1 MRRIITMLLFFMTF
15 SILINETQADEKAI
29 ANIKEFVRIEAKINN
44 CDPNEYETIMLD
56 WHKSF
61 KLSSNSLSSVMRRV
75 RVDNSKLKGNQ
86 VLQVLKASRPA
97 IFNLYKS
104 GNLELTAVW
113 NIVDIN
119 IAAAKN

>member
-1 MRRIITMLLFFMTF
+1 MLLFFMTF